1 MNVGMGRP
9 QIAIQRRGELVNTE
23 TQTLSIISVSH
34 RNLEGLNKTENS
46 LRLLSGIEFE
56 WIVVDTGFCEETK
69 NWLRNLAPKFQ
80 FKYSCE
86 PDKGIYDGMN
96 KGVAM
101 AVGRWLWFLNAGDM
115 VSPKINR
122 QSIDRLLECADAA
135 QINFDFEIERDG
147 STYARRSKVP
157 GWVWYAMPTSHQA
170 MWFSRDAVKEGYDLS
185 YPWAADH
192 ELTARLYAAGK
203 DVETVHN
210 VIALVEFEGT
220 SRDNFDIYRY
230 ELALI
235 NRRTLRFG
243 PAKAF
248 GVLLLQLLA
257 GWCAT
262 RLPGIYLMLNPSRF
276 FK

>member
-1 MNVGMGRP
+1 MVFSHVKRLT
-9 QIAIQRRGELVNTE
+9 IV
-23 TQTLSIISVSH
+23 SVAH
-34 RNLEGLNKTENS
+34 KNLAGLKKTESS
-46 LRLLSGIEFE
+46 LHLLSGIKFE
-56 WIVVDTGFCEETK
+56 WIVVDTGFCPETK
-69 NWLRNLAPKFQ
+69 VWLKNLSPAYSFR
-80 FKYSCE
+80 YSCE
-86 PDKGIYDGMN
+86 PDRGIYDGMN
-96 KGVAM
+96 KGIAM

-122 QSIDRLLECADAA
+122 QSIDGLLERADAA

-147 STYARRSKVP
+147 STYTRRSKGP
-157 GWVWYAMPTSHQA
+157 TWIWYAMPTSHQA
-170 MWFSRDAVKEGYDLS
+170 TWFSRDAVQDGYDLS

-203 DVETVHN
+203 EVKTVHDA
-210 VIALVEFEGT
+210 IALVEFEGT

-235 NRRTLRFG
+235 NRRSLKFG

-262 RLPGIYLMLNPSRF
+262 RLPGIYLVLNPSRF

>member
-1 MNVGMGRP
+1 
-9 QIAIQRRGELVNTE
+9 
-23 TQTLSIISVSH
+23 
-34 RNLEGLNKTENS
+34 
-46 LRLLSGIEFE
+46 
-56 WIVVDTGFCEETK
+56 
-69 NWLRNLAPKFQ
+69 
-80 FKYSCE
+80 
-86 PDKGIYDGMN
+86 MN
-96 KGVAM
+96 KGITM

-122 QSIDRLLECADAA
+122 QCVDGLLESADAA

-147 STYARRSKVP
+147 ITYTRRSKGP
-157 GWVWYAMPTSHQA
+157 SWIWYAMPTSHQA
-170 MWFSRDAVKEGYDLS
+170 MWFCRDAVRDGYDLS

-192 ELTARLYAAGK
+192 ELTARVHAAGK
-203 DVETVHN
+203 NIQTVHN
-210 VIALVEFEGT
+210 QIAIVEFEGT

-235 NRRTLRFG
+235 NRRSLKAG

-248 GVLLLQLLA
+248 AILLLQLLA

-262 RLPGIYLMLNPSRF
+262 RLARIYLVLNPSRF